1 LYYLCYKDMII
12 ETITKVKFFKYY
24 WNSFIQ
30 CTLNNLR

>member
-24 WNSFIQ
+24 WNSFIHG
-30 CTLNNLR
+30 TLNNFR